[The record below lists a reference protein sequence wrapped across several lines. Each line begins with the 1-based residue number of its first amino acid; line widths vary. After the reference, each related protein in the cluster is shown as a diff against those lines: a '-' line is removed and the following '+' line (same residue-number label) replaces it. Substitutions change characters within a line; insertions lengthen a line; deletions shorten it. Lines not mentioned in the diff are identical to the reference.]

1 MRSKLSRV
9 CWRLSGPDGPPEK
22 ETDQMLT
29 PSQIKWAASHDWF
42 IADNGDGTIKVR
54 ECFTINGVLFQEEP
68 IRWTGS
74 FRALREWAG
83 Y

>member
-1 MRSKLSRV
+1 
-9 CWRLSGPDGPPEK
+9 
-22 ETDQMLT
+22 MLN

-42 IADNGDGTIKVR
+42 IRDNGDGTIVVQ
-54 ECFTINGVLFQEEP
+54 ECFTINGVP
-68 IRWTGS
+68 HAGVTVRWTDT